1 MTTAAEPQR
10 VLIMAGGTGGHVVP
24 ALSLARAL
32 QAEGVEVHW
41 LGTPRGIENTLVP
54 KAEIPLHHVS
64 VSGLRGN
71 GVAGWLKAPLR
82 LGRAVLEAR
91 RLIRKLDV
99 RLVVGLGGFA
109 SGPGGLAARLVGVPL
124 IIHEQNAVAGMTN
137 RCLARLAQR
146 VYAAFPGAFPSAVT
160 PEVIGNPVRP
170 EIAAVG
176 EHPRERHDLDNRPLH
191 VLVMGGSLGAVALN
205 ERLPEAIA
213 RFAPEIRPV
222 IRHQA
227 GRNKEEATR
236 ERYDAFGVE
245 AEVSA
250 FIEDMAACYDWADLV
265 ICRSGALTVTE
276 LAAAGKPA
284 LLVPFP
290 HAVDD
295 HQTTNA
301 RYLVD
306 GGGARL
312 IQQRDMS
319 VEALYALLV
328 ELLCPSVLAS
338 MAHRARDK
346 AQLEAVTIMTRGCME
361 IGFEH

>member
-1 MTTAAEPQR
+1 MTTTATPRR

-24 ALSLARAL
+24 ALSLAKAL
-32 QAEGVEVHW
+32 QAEGIEVHW

-54 KAEIPLHHVS
+54 GAGLPLHHVS
-64 VSGLRGN
+64 VAGLRGN
-71 GVAGWLKAPLR
+71 GLAGWLKAPGR
-82 LGRAVLEAR
+82 LAKAVAEAR
-91 RLIRKLDV
+91 RLMRELDIRLA
-99 RLVVGLGGFA
+99 VGLGGFA
-109 SGPGGLAARLVGVPL
+109 SGPGGLAARLYGVPL
-124 IIHEQNAVAGMTN
+124 VIHEQNAVAGLTN
-137 RCLARLAQR
+137 RCLARLARQ
-146 VYAAFPGAFPSAVT
+146 VYAAFPGAFPAAVRA
-160 PEVIGNPVRP
+160 EVIGNPVRP

-176 EHPRERHDLDNRPLH
+176 ARPREQHRLEDRPLH
-191 VLVMGGSLGAVALN
+191 VLVMGGSLGALALN
-205 ERLPEAIA
+205 ERLPEAMA
-213 RFAPEIRPV
+213 ALAPGKRPV

-227 GRNKEEATR
+227 GRDKEQATR
-236 ERYDAFGVE
+236 ERYAAAGVE

-276 LAAAGKPA
+276 LAAAGKPS

-319 VEALYALLV
+319 VEALHALLA
-328 ELLCPSVLAS
+328 ELLEPSVLAD
-338 MAHRARDK
+338 MAHRARQR